1 MSVIRSHF
9 ETGLRELKDL
19 LLQMGERTEQALDQS
34 ITALKEQDV
43 VLAEKIIDQDIKINR
58 LEEEINEKAILMI
71 ATQSPV
77 ASDLR
82 RIIAALKISSDVER
96 IGDYAVNIAKSV
108 QMIGQ
113 KPLIKPLVDIPEMAS
128 ISQTMLTQSLQA
140 YYDEDLQLAK
150 DVAETDDK
158 VDTMYGI
165 TVQEL
170 LVLMSHNADAIE
182 QITQLA
188 FVCRYLERTADHC
201 TNISESII
209 YLINGKRYD
218 LND

>member
-1 MSVIRSHF
+1 MIRSHF